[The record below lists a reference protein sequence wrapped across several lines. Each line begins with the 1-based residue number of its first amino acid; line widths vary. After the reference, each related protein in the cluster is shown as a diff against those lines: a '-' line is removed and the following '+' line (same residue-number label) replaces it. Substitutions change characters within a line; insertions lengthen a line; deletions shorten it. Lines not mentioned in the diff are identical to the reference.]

1 MAFLMERFDIVKQ
14 YADKT
19 GLYVYHDTVGS
30 KTDPTSKVQGDLIAA
45 IKTNNFFNPVA
56 DILQVPGAL
65 IMVTAT
71 DGAALFKV
79 TQVYDSSSGAAAVQ
93 IAEAKLAG

>member
-19 GLYVYHDTVGS
+19 GLYVYHDTVGG
-30 KTDPTSKVQGDLIAA
+30 KADPTSGVQGDLMAA
-45 IKTNNFFNPVA
+45 IKTANFFNPVA
-56 DILQVPGAL
+56 DILQVPGAM
-65 IMVTAT
+65 IIVSAT
-71 DGAALFKV
+71 DGAAVFKV
-79 TQVYDSSSGAAAVQ
+79 TKVFTAGKPTVE

>member
-30 KTDPTSKVQGDLIAA
+30 KTDPTSGVAGDLMAA
-45 IKTNNFFNPVA
+45 VKTANFFNPVA
-56 DILQVPGAL
+56 DILQVVGAL
-65 IMVTAT
+65 IMVTTT
-71 DGAALFKV
+71 DGAALFRVTKV
-79 TQVYDSSSGAAAVQ
+79 YTDGKPTVE
-93 IAEAKLAG
+93 IAEAKLAA

>member
-19 GLYVYHDTVGS
+19 GLYVYHDTVGG
-30 KTDPTSKVQGDLIAA
+30 KTDPTSGVAGDLIEA

-71 DGAALFKV
+71 DGAALFRV
-79 TQVYDSSSGAAAVQ
+79 TEVYTAGKPTVK
-93 IAEAKLAG
+93 ITEAKLA

>member
-30 KTDPTSKVQGDLIAA
+30 KTDATSGVAGDLMAA
-45 IKTNNFFNPVA
+45 VKTANFFNPVA

-65 IMVTAT
+65 IMVTTT

-79 TQVYDSSSGAAAVQ
+79 TKVYTSGKPTVE

>member
-19 GLYVYHDTVGS
+19 GLYVYHDTVGG
-30 KTDPTSKVQGDLIAA
+30 KADPTSKVQGDLIAA

-71 DGAALFKV
+71 DGAALFRVTKV
-79 TQVYDSSSGAAAVQ
+79 YTAGKPTVE
-93 IAEAKLAG
+93 IAEAKLA

>member
-1 MAFLMERFDIVKQ
+1 MAFLMERFDIIKQ

-19 GLYVYHDTVGS
+19 GLYVYHDTVGG
-30 KTDPTSKVQGDLIAA
+30 KTDPTSGVAGDLIAA
-45 IKTNNFFNPVA
+45 IKANNFFNPVA

-79 TQVYDSSSGAAAVQ
+79 TKVYTAGKPTVE
-93 IAEAKLAG
+93 IAEAKLA